1 MHVTNRQL
9 QVFTAAAEALSF
21 ARVAE
26 RMHLTPSAVSFQI
39 RQIEYQVGYPLFER
53 IGRKVALTE
62 AGRSLLN
69 GARPVLQALRD
80 LDVAML
86 ALQGAETGRVTLGL
100 VSTAKYIVP
109 HMIAQFRTV
118 CPGIHV
124 QLREGNRS
132 RIAGLLQDGGIDM
145 AVMGQYPDPALV
157 RAERFAT
164 HPTVVIAAPAHPL
177 HGPVAPKALWN
188 EWFIVRE
195 PGSGTRALTD
205 DYFRAQGFTPPVAL
219 ESSSN
224 EMIKQAVMA
233 GMGLAVMSRHTI
245 NLELSLGLLRVLD
258 VPGFPIMRSW
268 FVTRRRTA
276 PALPAQTRLQRFL
289 VEHGPSIIAKLA
301 QMGPVSEDATAI

>member
-26 RMHLTPSAVSFQI
+26 RLNLTPSAVSFQI
-39 RQIEYQVGYPLFER
+39 RQIEAQVGFPLFER
-53 IGRKVALTE
+53 IGRKVTLTE

-86 ALQGAETGRVTLGL
+86 ALKGAESGRVTLGL

-124 QLREGNRS
+124 QLREGNRTT
-132 RIAGLLQDGGIDM
+132 IAGLLQAGGIDM
-145 AVMGQYPDPALV
+145 AVMGQSPDPALV
-157 RAERFAT
+157 RSERFAT
-164 HPTVVIAAPAHPL
+164 HPTVVIAAPSHPL
-177 HGPVAPKALWN
+177 CAGPVPPKALWN
-188 EWFIVRE
+188 EWFVVRE
-195 PGSGTRALTD
+195 AGSGTRALAD
-205 DYFRAQGFTPPVAL
+205 AYFRAQGFTPPVAL

-245 NLELSLGLLRVLD
+245 NLELTLGLLRILD

-268 FVTRRRTA
+268 YVTRRRTA
-276 PALPAQTRLQRFL
+276 PALPAQTRLHKFL
-289 VEHGPSIIAKLA
+289 VEEGQAIIERLG
-301 QMGPVSEDATAI
+301 QTLPP

>member
-1 MHVTNRQL
+1 MNVTARQL

-26 RMHLTPSAVSFQI
+26 RLNLSPSAVSFQI
-39 RQIEYQVGYPLFER
+39 RQIEDQVGFPLFER

-62 AGRSLLN
+62 AGRSMLN

-86 ALQGAETGRVTLGL
+86 ALKGAETGRVTLGL

-124 QLREGNRS
+124 QLREGNR
-132 RIAGLLQDGGIDM
+132 RFIATLLQDGGIDM
-145 AVMGQYPDPALV
+145 AVMGQSHDPALV
-157 RAERFAT
+157 RAERFAS
-164 HPTVVIAAPAHPL
+164 HPTVVIAGPNHPL
-177 HGPVAPKALWN
+177 CKGPVPPKALWS
-188 EWFIVRE
+188 EWFILRE
-195 PGSGTRALTD
+195 PGSGTRALAD
-205 DYFRAQGFTPPVAL
+205 EYFEAQGFKPPVAL

-233 GMGLAVMSRHTI
+233 GMGLAVMSRHTV
-245 NLELSLGLLRVLD
+245 NLELSLGLIRVLD
-258 VPGFPIMRSW
+258 VPGFPILRNW
-268 FVTRRRTA
+268 FVTRRRSA
-276 PALPAQTRLQRFL
+276 PALPAQARLQRFL
-289 VEHGPSIIAKLA
+289 VEEGQAIIERLGQPA
-301 QMGPVSEDATAI
+301 